1 MGLTKMVW
9 FRVVNDLVHDI
20 AAGMW
25 PGMVVA
31 LWIVRRGALPVLDAE
46 AVTTLASTWTWV
58 LLAALVA
65 ATGQVVSGTV
75 RLGYHYDGVPDEARS
90 SRPVPRCGSTR
101 PSRSCSWRACGGRSR
116 CSRRRVRGHV

>member
-58 LLAALVA
+58 LLAALAA
-65 ATGQVVSGTV
+65 ATGQVVSGIV
-75 RLGYHYDGVPDEARS
+75 RLGYHYDGVPDEAMS
-90 SRPVPRCGSTR
+90 SR
-101 PSRSCSWRACGGRSR
+101 GRSALWKHGAFVVLFVA
-116 CSRRRVRGHV
+116 SLWGSIAVLQA